1 MKNLIT
7 LVLAIGV
14 TTGAAQAA
22 SVKYDY
28 DKSVDFASYKSWA
41 WRQPQAAGGGSI
53 PDARIREA
61 LEAGFVAD
69 GYSQAERPSADFLI
83 DYHAAARQ
91 DVRFDETFRGPGFG
105 RDLRMNRVPVGVLVV
120 DVIDARSGKLAW
132 RGLVE
137 DALASDP
144 QKADKKT
151 EKAVAKLLKKFP
163 PEDN

>member
-1 MKNLIT
+1 MNKFLT
-7 LVLAIGV
+7 LVLAIAM
-14 TTGAAQAA
+14 TTGAARAA

-41 WRQPQAAGGGSI
+41 WSEPETAGGGSI
-53 PDARIREA
+53 PEARIRQA

-69 GYSQAERPSADFLI
+69 GFMQQDRAAVDFFV

-105 RDLRMNRVPVGVLVV
+105 RDLRMNRMPMGVLVV
-120 DVIDARSGKLAW
+120 DVIDARTGKLAW
-132 RGLVE
+132 RGIVE

-163 PEDN
+163 PES